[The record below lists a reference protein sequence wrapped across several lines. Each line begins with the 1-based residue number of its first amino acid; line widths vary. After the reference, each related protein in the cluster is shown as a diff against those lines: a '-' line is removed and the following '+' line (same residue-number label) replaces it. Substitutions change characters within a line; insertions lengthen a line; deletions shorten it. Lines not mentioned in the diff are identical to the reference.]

1 MNQTIEDRMRNID
14 KELKALKEELKV
26 ELLPKYLSPE
36 HQKRVL
42 RAFLEDIDDKEEEE

>member
-1 MNQTIEDRMRNID
+1 MNQTIEDRMQKID
-14 KELKALKEELKV
+14 DELKALREELKV

-42 RAFLEDIDDKEEEE
+42 KSFMETIDDKEEEE

>member
-42 RAFLEDIDDKEEEE
+42 RAFMEDIDDKEEEE